1 MAARARGNG
10 WAQLFWAAFGRSRNA
25 MLLTDDR
32 RVILDANAAIVN
44 LLRRDRDSIVG
55 RPLWELVAGGPLAS
69 KREWADAL
77 LAGRFDGKAELR
89 AADST
94 VQVQWAATVETVTGG
109 RRVLFVAINASRSGA
124 HFRPTPA
131 DVVPTGALT
140 PRQREVV
147 HLIALG
153 AAGPEIATE
162 LQISHETVRTHARNA
177 MVKLGARSRAH
188 LVARALGEGRTFR

>member
-1 MAARARGNG
+1 MAADMRGNG
-10 WAQLFWAAFGRSRNA
+10 WAHLFSTAFRRSRNA

-32 RVILDANAAIVN
+32 RVVLDANAAFVK
-44 LLRRDRDSIVG
+44 LLGRDRHSIVG

-69 KREWADAL
+69 KGEWADAL
-77 LAGRFDGKAELR
+77 LAGRFDGDAELR

-94 VQVQWAATVETVTGG
+94 VQVRWAATAETVTGG

-124 HFRPTPA
+124 HFRPGPDDA
-131 DVVPTGALT
+131 VPTGALT

-153 AAGPEIATE
+153 ASGPEIATE
-162 LQISHETVRTHARNA
+162 LQISHETVRTHARNS

-188 LVARALGEGRTFR
+188 LVARVLGEGHTLR